1 MTFSARKPVTNT
13 YNSSNI
19 ATLITCN
26 LTITDSFTLRFEQ
39 TMFQIEKLLKNMSI
53 SGLIKASFHQYKLYH
68 KIKLTTEALLI
79 QNTPNAGGN
88 SIESEVLS
96 FEILKK
102 SFNAKLLKT
111 EMEIKYF
118 PNGGSITDYVCKI
131 FDSVIGVSVTRAM
144 KYRDQMTAEDA
155 SYLLR
160 KKLKGIN
167 QSSKNSLVKWS
178 KQILHVWVQ
187 TNYDEVIVEE
197 AWNQID
203 SSLKTNTIVLI
214 TIAKNSNEMFVNRSK
229 KSNKKS

>member
-1 MTFSARKPVTNT
+1 MTTF
-13 YNSSNI
+13 
-19 ATLITCN
+19 N
-26 LTITDSFTLRFEQ
+26 LTVTDAFTMRFEQ
-39 TMFQIEKLLKNMSI
+39 TIFQIEKLLKDVSI
-53 SGLIKASFHQYKLYH
+53 NGLIKSNFHQTRLYD

-102 SFNAKLLKT
+102 SLNAKLLKT

-131 FDSVIGVSVTRAM
+131 FDTVIGVSVTRAM
-144 KYRDQMTAEDA
+144 KYRDLMTLDDA

-167 QSSKNSLVKWS
+167 QSSKNSLIKWS

-187 TNYDEVIVEE
+187 TSDDGFTVQE
-197 AWNQID
+197 AWNQMD
-203 SSLKTNTIVLI
+203 SNLKTNTIVLI
-214 TIAKNSNEMFVNRSK
+214 TIAKNSHELFVNRSK
-229 KSNKKS
+229 KTSKKS